1 MIDNVWT
8 LTVDS
13 DGDGLPDLDDPSAVP
28 QVPATTVRLLP
39 NVPNPFNPSTVI
51 SYEISGL
58 SSAEVSLV
66 VYDVRGNRI
75 NTLVRGVVEPGLH
88 EVVWN
93 GRTGGGLPVAAGTY
107 FSQLKCRGQVITRPL
122 SLVK

>member
-1 MIDNVWT
+1 
-8 LTVDS
+8 
-13 DGDGLPDLDDPSAVP
+13 VP
-28 QVPATTVRLLP
+28 FFPGATARLLP

-51 SYEISGL
+51 RFEIPGP
-58 SSAEVSLV
+58 AAAPVSLV

-88 EVVWN
+88 ESVWN

-107 FSQLKCRGQVITRPL
+107 FSQLRCRGQVTTRPL